1 MIRQKLV
8 LAFGVALAVKA
19 DLGITPVN
27 SIFNFGFAIK
37 TG

>member
-1 MIRQKLV
+1 MIYKKFE

-27 SIFNFGFAIK
+27 SIFTLGFAIK